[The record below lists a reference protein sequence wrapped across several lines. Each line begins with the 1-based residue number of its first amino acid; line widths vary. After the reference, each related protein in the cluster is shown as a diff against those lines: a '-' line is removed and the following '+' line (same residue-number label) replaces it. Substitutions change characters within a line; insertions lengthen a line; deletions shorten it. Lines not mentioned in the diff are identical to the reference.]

1 MMKKMYTKQITDISG
16 RQKKK
21 ILEDKSEEKAHT
33 LFISLQNTNDLQMLD

>member
-1 MMKKMYTKQITDISG
+1 MLMVEKIKCILMSG

>member
-1 MMKKMYTKQITDISG
+1 MSG

-21 ILEDKSEEKAHT
+21 ILEDKSEEKSHT